1 MLLFAAVPGCVTP
14 AFRGSSGGTTCF
26 CASESREARAKRTS
40 DLEAK
45 NGVGG
50 VLAGFRGETLDVE
63 NAVVGAVE
71 EGWGF

>member
-1 MLLFAAVPGCVTP
+1 MSLFAVVPGCVTP
-14 AFRGSSGGTTCF
+14 AFTGSSSGTCF

-50 VLAGFRGETLDVE
+50 VLAGFPGEVF
-63 NAVVGAVE
+63 AVVVSRE
-71 EGWGF
+71 ERCGF